1 MLSSSVYWKRE
12 SQMLSLITDVP
23 SAIDNITPICDCIS
37 VGKPGYGKVFIIAL
51 LGLLLQ
57 DTLIAS
63 P

>member
-1 MLSSSVYWKRE
+1 
-12 SQMLSLITDVP
+12 MLSLITDVP